1 MLVLLV
7 LENTPV
13 WVWLLLAF
21 LIYRGIVALNPRA
34 VDPRRALVL
43 PIVFLVWAIVGLI
56 GQPHDASAAWLS
68 FAVTLAAGAAV
79 GVGIAGLRTPPTLA
93 RESGLLHLPGA
104 PTTLILA
111 CFGFAVKY
119 VSSVAMAMHPELRGD
134 FWFCAFYGAQCGILA
149 GIFWGWTIGQFAR
162 ALQAEGEA
170 ASPAR
175 LVRLALLGAA
185 DRRGPVASVSA
196 DSR

>member
-56 GQPHDASAAWLS
+56 GQPQVLLPAWLT
-68 FAVTLAAGAAV
+68 FVIALAAAGAA
-79 GVGIAGLRTPPTLA
+79 GVGIAKVSAMPSLA
-93 RESGLLHLPGA
+93 RESGLLHLPGSPA
-104 PTTLILA
+104 TLILA
-111 CFGFAVKY
+111 CLGFAVKY
-119 VSSVAMAMHPELRGD
+119 VSNVAMAMHPDLRGD

-162 ALQAEGEA
+162 ALRAEGEA

-175 LVRLALLGAA
+175 LVRLALFGVAERSAGATSA
-185 DRRGPVASVSA
+185 SA
-196 DSR
+196 DFH

>member
-1 MLVLLV
+1 MFVLLV
-7 LENTPV
+7 VENTPI

-21 LIYRGIVALNPRA
+21 LIYRGIVALRPRA
-34 VDPRRALVL
+34 VDPRRALIL

-56 GQPHDASAAWLS
+56 AQPQDLFAAWLS
-68 FAVTLAAGAAV
+68 FAIALAAGAALGV
-79 GVGIAGLRTPPTLA
+79 GVANLSWPPTLA
-93 RESGLLHLPGA
+93 RGSGLLHLPGA

-111 CFGFAVKY
+111 CLGFAVKY
-119 VSSVAMAMHPELRGD
+119 VSSVAMALHPELRGD
-134 FWFCAFYGAQCGILA
+134 FWFCAFYGAQCGALA

-175 LVRLALLGAA
+175 LVRLALFGAA
-185 DRRGPVASVSA
+185 DRGVPAASVSA